1 LSTPCPQPYNSG
13 FTGREAILDEA
24 YGVVVVTEQLLDDG
38 AATTPPPLTR
48 LWRFLTIT
56 G

>member
-1 LSTPCPQPYNSG
+1 
-13 FTGREAILDEA
+13 
-24 YGVVVVTEQLLDDG
+24 VVVTEQLLDDG

-56 G
+56 GSNVP